1 MRLNKYLAKSGIA
14 SRRKSDDLIR
24 QATTEINGQIC
35 LNPAY
40 FVKPNDKVLYDG
52 KKIRPVDEKI
62 TIMLNKPKNVITT
75 MQDDFGRKTV
85 MDLLK
90 IKTRIAP
97 VGRLD
102 KNTTGL
108 LLLTNDGKLHQ
119 YLTHPRNGVIKS
131 YEAVIEGR
139 IDYRGVDKIKKGI
152 YIGYNEYG
160 KAEIVK
166 QDTRKG
172 RSKVVLRLKQGK
184 KREIRRIFFRLG
196 KKLISLNR
204 IGYSNLSLGNL
215 RQGEYRYLQN
225 KEIRLLKHRK
235 I

>member
-1 MRLNKYLAKSGIA
+1 MRLNKYLARSGVA
-14 SRRKSDDLIR
+14 SRRQSDDLIR

-52 KKIRPVDEKI
+52 RKISPVSEKI
-62 TIMLNKPKNVITT
+62 IIMLNKPKNVITT
-75 MQDDFGRKTV
+75 VQDDSGRKTV

-90 IKTRIAP
+90 IKTRVTP

-108 LLLTNDGKLHQ
+108 LLLTNDGKLQH
-119 YLTHPRNGVIKS
+119 YLTHPSNGVIKS
-131 YEAVIEGR
+131 YEAIIEGR
-139 IDYRGVDKIKKGI
+139 MDSKCVEKIGRGI

-160 KAEIVK
+160 KAEIVS

-172 RSKVVLRLKQGK
+172 RSKIVLRLKQGK
-184 KREIRRIFFRLG
+184 KREIRRIFFRLR
-196 KKLISLNR
+196 KKLISLKR
-204 IGYSNLSLGNL
+204 IGYSNLSLGSL
-215 RQGEYRYLQN
+215 REGEYRYLQN
-225 KEIRLLKHRK
+225 KEIRLLTRQK